1 MKIIIDISVKEILA
15 LFGIQGEIDKKEAT
29 RLRKNANNQRY
40 RERNRELV
48 NTRKKLY
55 REKNREK
62 IRARR
67 KAYDEKKREERTR
80 WT

>member
-48 NTRKKLY
+48 NMILQNLEEIKFLMMNMKLIEY
-55 REKNREK
+55 YIIFVRLK
-62 IRARR
+62 ILLS
-67 KAYDEKKREERTR
+67 
-80 WT
+80 